1 MQAIEPTQKKE
12 VKNSLDKV
20 NLLKK
25 ININSKDI
33 NYFLSTLN
41 NYYEKLDSV
50 MNVSYLLNY
59 ENLDILKRLNEK
71 GNIKISLILSKI
83 YMSII
88 NNDSLYSDFLLI
100 YDKEKMNFIIEIIE
114 ECISL
119 IKELNGFIY
128 DPNLFKFKKKVI
140 YLIKFIYI
148 NHKNKAN
155 IKIVKKLEDLLDS
168 TPSIFFSE
176 AYNDLNN
183 QKDDFEIIKSLDTE
197 KISNFEDYFSKINN
211 YFEQFDVI
219 STFVQN
225 NSGAIS
231 YSKISGGDSQIIDL
245 KENNKNINDVNEI
258 EFYQKYGLLLLKF
271 CIFHKYIFSDEE
283 EDSKI
288 NKEKKR
294 NENGK
299 ENTKIL
305 FDKDIEKE
313 NKIGKNI
320 IDLLKGKLFVTMN
333 QPKEYNELIIKEII
347 NNIKDYNNSSYL
359 NNSYINESELLNNK
373 IYNLTSDINNKEK
386 ELKRNININI
396 L

>member
-114 ECISL
+114 ECVSL
-119 IKELNGFIY
+119 IKKLNGFIY
-128 DPNLFKFKKKVI
+128 DPNLFKFKKKVL

-168 TPSIFFSE
+168 TPSIFFS
-176 AYNDLNN
+176 
-183 QKDDFEIIKSLDTE
+183 
-197 KISNFEDYFSKINN
+197 
-211 YFEQFDVI
+211 
-219 STFVQN
+219 
-225 NSGAIS
+225 
-231 YSKISGGDSQIIDL
+231 
-245 KENNKNINDVNEI
+245 
-258 EFYQKYGLLLLKF
+258 
-271 CIFHKYIFSDEE
+271 
-283 EDSKI
+283 
-288 NKEKKR
+288 
-294 NENGK
+294 
-299 ENTKIL
+299 
-305 FDKDIEKE
+305 
-313 NKIGKNI
+313 
-320 IDLLKGKLFVTMN
+320 
-333 QPKEYNELIIKEII
+333 
-347 NNIKDYNNSSYL
+347 
-359 NNSYINESELLNNK
+359 
-373 IYNLTSDINNKEK
+373 
-386 ELKRNININI
+386 
-396 L
+396 